1 MRRFAIVGQRAT
13 ASPAFSLIDIPGT
26 GGRIDVL
33 LRCLRA
39 ALMVS
44 HGLRYDT
51 LVYLVLLGGP
61 RAPRTIRIDGA
72 VAKYL
77 RPDEHQLAILVQKIL
92 SIESEGPGFVEKRE
106 GIAVANGG
114 LSVVLDECGDLP
126 RYVLAEDGVDVRKVS
141 LEKNALFIVGDDR
154 GFDAAHAALLAGVA
168 RLSVGPVSVQADDA
182 VVLLHNE
189 LDRH

>member
-1 MRRFAIVGQRAT
+1 MRRFAIIGQRAT
-13 ASPAFSLIDIPGT
+13 ASPDFSLIDIPGT

-61 RAPRTIRIDGA
+61 RAPRTIRVDGA

-77 RPDEHQLAILVQKIL
+77 RPDEHQLAILIQKIL
-92 SIESEGPGFVEKRE
+92 SIETEGGGFVEKRE
-106 GIAVANGG
+106 GIAVADGG
-114 LSVVLDECGDLP
+114 LEVVLAECGDLP
-126 RYVLAEDGVDVRKVS
+126 RYVLAEDGVDVRSVP
-141 LEKNALFIVGDDR
+141 LEKNALFIFGDDR
-154 GFDAAHAALLAGVA
+154 GFDAAHTEVLAGVA

-189 LDRH
+189 LDRR